1 MKAVRILIASRSD
14 RDLDHERR
22 LMWGDYWVKYELARE
37 FSSKGFA
44 VVDKDPEVILHLFGS
59 PPKARFPDHTLNI
72 VWLYSHPDLVT
83 PENLK
88 QFRRI
93 YCASQDFIP
102 RLVEMGYENVE
113 LMLPSTSKRPLSLPP
128 RHDIVFLG
136 NARASRRDGRAIVRD
151 MGDTPYDFK
160 VWGNLWEK
168 ILPRKYYGGRYWDY
182 RTLEHLYAS
191 ARITLTD
198 HHPDMARE
206 GFVSNKVFDVL
217 ASGGFVVSD
226 KNRGISSI
234 FGDAVPQ
241 YESPEDLKQLLEH
254 FLANPAERQRLML
267 MGRKIALAN
276 TYSDRVLEFSK
287 CLVEET
293 WDG

>member
-1 MKAVRILIASRSD
+1 MKGVRILIQSRSD
-14 RDLDHERR
+14 RDLDPERR
-22 LMWGDYWVKYELARE
+22 LMWGDHWVKYELARE
-37 FSSKGFA
+37 FSRKGST
-44 VVDKDPEVILHLFGS
+44 VVDKDPDVILHLFGS
-59 PPKARFPDHTLNI
+59 PPKATLPDHTLNI

-88 QFRRI
+88 QFRKI

-102 RLVEMGYENVE
+102 KLAQMGYENVE

-128 RHDIVFLG
+128 RYDIVFLG
-136 NARASRRDGRAIVRD
+136 NARASRRDGRSIVRD
-151 MGDTPYDFK
+151 MGGTPYDFK

-198 HHPDMARE
+198 HHPDMARQ

-217 ASGGFVVSD
+217 ASGGFVISD
-226 KNRGISSI
+226 ENHGISNI

-241 YESPEDLKQLLEH
+241 YESPEHLKQLVEH
-254 FLANPAERQRLML
+254 FLEHPDERQRPML
-267 MGRKIALAN
+267 RGRKIALAN
-276 TYSDRVLEFSK
+276 TYSDRVLQFSK
-287 CLVEET
+287 WLL
-293 WDG
+293 